1 MKTAT
6 WNIRLLLLFTVIP
19 VLCVAQSEIADMSG
33 FIQLNNFNFLDLLED
48 NPSIEK
54 RYVLENGETYDQK
67 FLDSVKTL
75 PENEKFVQ
83 RFFTNKEKT
92 VVYIQLAKNTT
103 ENQKRVNDEFQ
114 EKLKQAKKSKNKLIG
129 ENLSELVLTGINGNT
144 YKIADLKGKIILMN
158 FWFTKCGSCIKEIPD
173 LHKMQEKF
181 AGKDVLF
188 FAVTYNEAARIQN
201 FLKKVPFNFTHIT
214 ESQAIIDQL
223 GVTFFPTNILIDKQ
237 GEVVFFSDFDAFIG
251 GKELQNITKLITK
264 NLKKEL

>member
-6 WNIRLLLLFTVIP
+6 WKIRLLLLLTVIP
-19 VLCVAQSEIADMSG
+19 ILCVAQSEKLDMSG
-33 FIQLNNFNFLDLLED
+33 FIQLNNFKFLDLLED

-54 RYVLENGETYDQK
+54 HYVLENGETYDQE

-92 VVYIQLAKNTT
+92 VVYMQLAKYTT
-103 ENQKRVNDEFQ
+103 EDQERVNDEFQ
-114 EKLKQAKKSKNKLIG
+114 DKLKQAKKNKNKLIG
-129 ENLSELVLTGINGNT
+129 ENLSELVFTDFSGNK
-144 YKIADLKGKIILMN
+144 YKIAELKGKVILLN

-181 AGKDVLF
+181 EGKDVLF

-201 FLKKVPFNFTHIT
+201 FLKKVPFNFTHVT
-214 ESQAIIDQL
+214 DSQAIIDQL

-237 GEVVFFSDFDAFIG
+237 GEVIFFSDFDAFIG
-251 GKELQNITKLITK
+251 GKELQNISKLISK
-264 NLKKEL
+264 NLKKEQ